1 MNGTITTDCNEIAH
15 HTFTNM
21 EFTGVVIKWEL
32 RSNNHTDG
40 GYMSDYHL
48 FIKYGDKVYVD
59 AFMVG
64 EVVISFDE
72 LQKNDYLKHYYDLS
86 LMFSKNKK
94 SVFEKPKYT
103 NVEPYI
109 YREDRFWGFDS
120 AYIDAPYKDIMK
132 SLEHDYNVVDNDDCY
147 YYKINPYDLENMEY
161 SSQEVLDDF
170 HKKNK
175 ARKMDIFWGGGF
187 CSTYCIYLHVAF
199 NYYIHRK
206 ETEYDNLIADYY
218 IQIIERDIRNVFIE
232 NKDDITNLTTLI
244 EKKGLNRDI
253 LKKLYN
259 YIDSAS
265 KRDSKII
272 DTIEDCKSKLEK
284 NIRLLEA

>member
-1 MNGTITTDCNEIAH
+1 
-15 HTFTNM
+15 
-21 EFTGVVIKWEL
+21 
-32 RSNNHTDG
+32 
-40 GYMSDYHL
+40 MSDYHL
-48 FIKYGDKVYVD
+48 FIKYGNKVYVD

-64 EVVISFDE
+64 DIVISFEE
-72 LQKNDYLKHYYDLS
+72 LQKNEYLKHYYDLS
-86 LMFSKNKK
+86 LMFSKNKN
-94 SVFEKPKYT
+94 SVFQKPKYT

-120 AYIDAPYKDIMK
+120 AYIDAPYKDRTK
-132 SLEHDYNVVDNDDCY
+132 SLEHTHNVVDNDDCY

-187 CSTYCIYLHVAF
+187 CSTYCIYLKVAF
-199 NYYIHRK
+199 DYYIHRK

-218 IQIIERDIRNVFIE
+218 IQIIEKDVRKVFFE
-232 NKDDITNLTTLI
+232 NKDDVTNLTTLI
-244 EKKGLNRDI
+244 EKKGLNVDM
-253 LKKLYN
+253 LKKLHS

-272 DTIEDCKSKLEK
+272 DTIEDCKRKIEQNIQMLE
-284 NIRLLEA
+284 

>member
-1 MNGTITTDCNEIAH
+1 MNSTTTTDNKEIAH

-32 RSNNHTDG
+32 QSHGGQLG

-64 EVVISFDE
+64 DVVISFEE
-72 LQKNDYLKHYYDLS
+72 LQKNEYLKHYYDLS
-86 LMFSKNKK
+86 LMFSKNKNII
-94 SVFEKPKYT
+94 FQKPKYT

-120 AYIDAPYKDIMK
+120 AYIDAPYKDRTK
-132 SLEHDYNVVDNDDCY
+132 SLEHTHNVVDNDDSY

-187 CSTYCIYLHVAF
+187 CSTYCIYLKVAF
-199 NYYIHRK
+199 DYYMHRK

-218 IQIIERDIRNVFIE
+218 IQIIEKDVRKVFFE
-232 NKDDITNLTTLI
+232 NKDNVTNLTSLI
-244 EKKGLNRDI
+244 EKKGLNVDM
-253 LKKLYN
+253 LKKLHS

-272 DTIEDCKSKLEK
+272 DTIEDCKRKIEQNIQMLE
-284 NIRLLEA
+284 

>member
-1 MNGTITTDCNEIAH
+1 MNSTTTTDSNKIAH

-32 RSNNHTDG
+32 QSHGGQLG

-48 FIKYGDKVYVD
+48 FIKYGNKVYVD

-64 EVVISFDE
+64 DVVISFEE
-72 LQKNDYLKHYYDLS
+72 LQKNEYLKHYYDLS
-86 LMFSKNKK
+86 LMFSKNKNII
-94 SVFEKPKYT
+94 FQKPKYT

-120 AYIDAPYKDIMK
+120 AYIDAPYKDRTK
-132 SLEHDYNVVDNDDCY
+132 SLEHTHNVVDNDDSY

-187 CSTYCIYLHVAF
+187 CSTYCIYLKVAF
-199 NYYIHRK
+199 DYYMHRK

-218 IQIIERDIRNVFIE
+218 IQIIEKDVRNLFLE
-232 NKDDITNLTTLI
+232 NKEDVVNLTTLI
-244 EKKGLNRDI
+244 EKKGLNVDM
-253 LKKLYN
+253 LKKLHS

-272 DTIEDCKSKLEK
+272 DTIEDCKRKIEQNIQMLE
-284 NIRLLEA
+284 

>member
-1 MNGTITTDCNEIAH
+1 V
-15 HTFTNM
+15 

-32 RSNNHTDG
+32 QSHGGHLG

-132 SLEHDYNVVDNDDCY
+132 SLEHNYNVVDNDDCY

-259 YIDSAS
+259 YIDNAS

>member
-1 MNGTITTDCNEIAH
+1 MNNTTTTDNKEIAY

-32 RSNNHTDG
+32 QSHGGQLG

-48 FIKYGDKVYVD
+48 FIKCGDKVYVD

-64 EVVISFDE
+64 DVVISFEE
-72 LQKNDYLKHYYDLS
+72 LQKNEYLKHYYDLS
-86 LMFSKNKK
+86 LMFSKNKNII
-94 SVFEKPKYT
+94 FQKPKYT

-120 AYIDAPYKDIMK
+120 AYIDAPYKDRTK
-132 SLEHDYNVVDNDDCY
+132 SLEHTHNVVDNDDSY

-187 CSTYCIYLHVAF
+187 CSTYCIYLKVAF
-199 NYYIHRK
+199 DYYMHRK

-218 IQIIERDIRNVFIE
+218 IQIIERDVRNLFLE
-232 NKDDITNLTTLI
+232 NKEDVANLTTLI
-244 EKKGLNRDI
+244 EKKGLNVDM
-253 LKKLYN
+253 LKKLHS

-272 DTIEDCKSKLEK
+272 DTIEDCKRKIEQNIQMLE
-284 NIRLLEA
+284 

>member
-1 MNGTITTDCNEIAH
+1 MNSTTTTDSNKIAH

-32 RSNNHTDG
+32 QNHTIKT
-40 GYMSDYHL
+40 YMSDYHL

-59 AFMVG
+59 VFMVG
-64 EVVISFDE
+64 DAVISFDE
-72 LQKNDYLKHYYDLS
+72 LQKNDYLKHYYDIALI
-86 LMFSKNKK
+86 LSKNKNI
-94 SVFEKPKYT
+94 VFQKPRYT

-109 YREDRFWGFDS
+109 YREDRLWGFDS
-120 AYIDAPYKDIMK
+120 AYIDSPYNDIIMR
-132 SLEHDYNVVDNDDCY
+132 SLKHTHNVVDNDDCY

-175 ARKMDIFWGGGF
+175 TRKMDTGF
-187 CSTYCIYLHVAF
+187 NYTACIYLQLAF
-199 NYYIHRK
+199 DYYLHRK

-218 IQIIERDIRNVFIE
+218 IQIIEKDVRKVFFEDKENVI
-232 NKDDITNLTTLI
+232 NLTTLI
-244 EKKGLNRDI
+244 EKKGIKGDI
-253 LKKLYN
+253 LKKLLN
-259 YIDSAS
+259 YINNAKKRYS
-265 KRDSKII
+265 KIINSGII

-284 NIRLLEA
+284 NIQMLE